1 MEQIISEEEF
11 DELMKIKGETI
22 GIAIREHKE
31 FILNKEGREGL
42 KKVEDIISDLGYL
55 EYRKI
60 NPRKFYPIGLYA
72 LTLIVAKR
80 IFNWDYEKFEEMGRF
95 NAKMSLILRILM
107 RFLVSL
113 DVAAGK
119 VPIMWRRYYT
129 VGNLRTIEYD
139 KERRYVILRLED
151 FTLHPFHCKLQV
163 GYYSTIVQIIVN
175 DTVTCEETK
184 CTFRGDE
191 YHEFLLKW

>member
-1 MEQIISEEEF
+1 MEQIISREEF
-11 DELMKIKGETI
+11 NKLMKIKGETI
-22 GIAIREHKE
+22 GIAIREHKK
-31 FILNKEGREGL
+31 FILNQEGREGL
-42 KKVEDIISDLGYL
+42 KKVEDIISDIGYP
-55 EYRKI
+55 EYRNIK
-60 NPRKFYPIGLYA
+60 PRKFYPIGLYT

-80 IFNWDYEKFEEMGRF
+80 VFNWDDEKFEEMGRF

-129 VGNLRTIEYD
+129 VGNLRTMEYD
-139 KERRYVILRLED
+139 KEKRYVILRLED
-151 FTLHPFHCKLQV
+151 FTLHPFHCKLQA
-163 GYYSTIVQIIVN
+163 GYFSTIVQIIVK
-175 DTVTCEETK
+175 DIVTCEETK
-184 CTFRGDE
+184 CVHKGDE

>member
-1 MEQIISEEEF
+1 MEQIITKEEF

-31 FILNKEGREGL
+31 FILNEKGKEGL
-42 KKVEDIISDLGYL
+42 KKVEDIISGLGYP
-55 EYRKI
+55 EYKKI
-60 NPRKFYPIGLYA
+60 KPRKFYPVGLYA
-72 LTLIVAKR
+72 LTLVAAKR
-80 IFNWDYEKFEEMGRF
+80 IFNWDDEKFEEMGRF

-113 DVAAGK
+113 DVAAEK
-119 VPIMWRRYYT
+119 VPVMWKQYYT
-129 VGNLRTIEYD
+129 VGNLRTMEYD

-151 FTLHPFHCKLQV
+151 FALHPLHCKLQA
-163 GYYSTIVQIIVN
+163 GYYSTILQIIVK

-184 CTFRGDE
+184 CVYKGDE